1 MVNSNPETVSTDYDT
16 SDLLFFEPLTLEDTL
31 NVIERLNGGPL
42 VPGPRT
48 SMGSGPA
55 GRSGHVRGVIVQ
67 FGGQTPL
74 NLAHGLDLAG
84 APIIGT
90 SLDSIDLAEDRDRFD
105 ALLER
110 LGLERPASGIS
121 NSLEEAVEI
130 AARIGYPVLVRPS
143 YVLGGRGMEICSD
156 EASLRH
162 FITNALAVS
171 EFTRDPDAT
180 RGWGTG
186 RFAKGFRVHAL
197 IDDAMRI
204 IAWDARGLNEA
215 ECVVAAD
222 LVRDARDHGLLPPDA
237 TVIAD
242 ASYDSNPLHAAVHDA
257 GSRLLA
263 PRRRPDRPLAANR
276 RHHPARIEAVRF
288 TEHDPGWER
297 LRLCVR
303 TTIERVFG
311 IVAGGACRL
320 HALPP
325 WVRRIHRVKL
335 WVSAKLVVYAASWAH
350 RHAVDA

>member
-1 MVNSNPETVSTDYDT
+1 MEREYWRWIARGLKRLPRRRPRGAVYDNREALAV
-16 SDLLFFEPLTLEDTL
+16 LLWAALHD
-31 NVIERLNGGPL
+31 R
-42 VPGPRT
+42 
-48 SMGSGPA
+48 
-55 GRSGHVRGVIVQ
+55 
-67 FGGQTPL
+67 
-74 NLAHGLDLAG
+74 
-84 APIIGT
+84 
-90 SLDSIDLAEDRDRFD
+90 SIDWACRRSSWPMQAWRRRLPDQSTMSRRLRDPSVQEELRRLAAILQRGAD
-105 ALLER
+105 
-110 LGLERPASGIS
+110 PSGT
-121 NSLEEAVEI
+121 LI
-130 AARIGYPVLVRPS
+130 ADGK
-143 YVLGGRGMEICSD
+143 
-156 EASLRH
+156 
-162 FITNALAVS
+162 ALAVS